1 MGLAHG
7 AAAILANSLPMR
19 PLHGSDAAIALLKK
33 SMTYYLCCGAPTEK
47 VRCTIREG
55 IGNMTTRNALSAIGG
70 FFEVFGSAIA
80 ASRAIEANR
89 QPRSSDLRTLGI
101 DPRSFSKIVRR

>member
-1 MGLAHG
+1 
-7 AAAILANSLPMR
+7 
-19 PLHGSDAAIALLKK
+19 
-33 SMTYYLCCGAPTEK
+33 
-47 VRCTIREG
+47 
-55 IGNMTTRNALSAIGG
+55 MTTRNALSALGG